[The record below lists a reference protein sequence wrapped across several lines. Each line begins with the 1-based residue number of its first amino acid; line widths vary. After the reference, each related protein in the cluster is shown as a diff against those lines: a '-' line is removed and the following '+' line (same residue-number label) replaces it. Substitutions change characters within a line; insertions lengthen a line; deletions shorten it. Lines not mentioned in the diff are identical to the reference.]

1 MLERLRQEYEDSLSD
16 QYDNNDQLLFPT
28 DDEYSDYSYGIYEDI
43 YEHINK
49 FGTIPLEKE

>member
-16 QYDNNDQLLFPT
+16 QYDNNDQLLFPM
-28 DDEYSDYSYGIYEDI
+28 DDEGDYSYGIYEDI